1 MKFIDLD
8 GQYRQLKPKIDQA
21 VLRVLDHGKYV
32 FGPEIQQLEAALSE
46 YIGVQH
52 TVAMNSGT
60 AALEVALLALGVG
73 PGDEV
78 ITTAY
83 SFFATAEVIARV
95 GAVPVLVDIHPE
107 TYNINETLIESVI
120 TDKTKAIM
128 PVSLYGQPANYRVI
142 NQIAEKYGLP
152 VIEDGAQSFGATHH
166 GQRSCGLTT
175 IGCTSFFPSKPL
187 GCYGDGGACF
197 TNDAEL
203 AETMRCLI
211 NHGQRERYVH
221 DVMGCNGRMAT
232 IQAAIL
238 LEKLAVFEQE
248 VSQRQVVA
256 QWYEHALPQ
265 GLVKPVVTADNTS
278 VYGQYTVRVTDRAGV
293 QEKLHSHGIP
303 TAVHYPM
310 GMHQQPA
317 MKPYPCAA
325 LSFPH
330 TEAAANVVMSLPFY
344 PAMQQ
349 SDVEQVSHHLEK
361 ILKEGVKDGTV
372 SVS

>member
-1 MKFIDLD
+1 VKFIDLD
-8 GQYRQLKPKIDQA
+8 GQYRQLKAKIDQA
-21 VLRVLDHGKYV
+21 VLRVLEHGQYV
-32 FGPEIQQLEAALSE
+32 FGPEIQQLEEALSS
-46 YIGVQH
+46 YVGVKH
-52 TVAMNSGT
+52 AVAMNSGT
-60 AALEVALLALGVG
+60 TALEVALLALGVG

-107 TYNINETLIESVI
+107 TYNINEALIESVI

-142 NQIAEKYGLP
+142 NAIAEKHGLP

-197 TNDAEL
+197 TNDDAL

-221 DVMGCNGRMAT
+221 DVMGCNGRMAS
-232 IQAAIL
+232 IQAAVL
-238 LEKLAVFEQE
+238 LEKLAVFEDE
-248 VSQRQVVA
+248 VKQRQQVA
-256 QWYEHALPQ
+256 QWYQQSLPKNVIQ
-265 GLVKPVVTADNTS
+265 PVIMPDNTS
-278 VYGQYTVRVTDRAGV
+278 VYGQYTIRVDDRTVIQKALQGHGV
-293 QEKLHSHGIP
+293 P
-303 TAVHYPM
+303 TAVHYPV

-317 MKPYPCAA
+317 MKAYTCASR
-325 LSFPH
+325 SFPN
-330 TEAAANVVMSLPFY
+330 TEAAAQAVMSLPFY

-349 SDVEQVSHHLEK
+349 VDVEKVSHY
-361 ILKEGVKDGTV
+361 LKATLKQGV
-372 SVS
+372 

>member
-8 GQYRQLKPKIDQA
+8 GQYRQLKAKIDQA
-21 VLRVLDHGKYV
+21 VLRVLEHGQYV
-32 FGPEIQQLEAALSE
+32 FGPEIQQLEDALSG
-46 YIGVQH
+46 YVGVKH
-52 TVAMNSGT
+52 AVAMNSGT
-60 AALEVALLALGVG
+60 TALEVALLALGVG

-107 TYNINETLIESVI
+107 TYNINEALIESVI

-128 PVSLYGQPANYRVI
+128 PVSLYGQPANYRAI
-142 NQIAEKYGLP
+142 NAIAEKHGLP

-197 TNDAEL
+197 TNDDAL

-221 DVMGCNGRMAT
+221 DVMGCNGRMAS
-232 IQAAIL
+232 IQAAVL
-238 LEKLAVFEQE
+238 LEKLAVFEDE
-248 VSQRQVVA
+248 VKQRQQVA
-256 QWYEHALPQ
+256 QWYQQSLPQ
-265 GLVKPVVTADNTS
+265 HMVQPVVTSDNTS
-278 VYGQYTVRVTDRAGV
+278 VYGQYTIRADDRTVIQKALQGHGV
-293 QEKLHSHGIP
+293 P
-303 TAVHYPM
+303 TAVHY
-310 GMHQQPA
+310 
-317 MKPYPCAA
+317 
-325 LSFPH
+325 
-330 TEAAANVVMSLPFY
+330 
-344 PAMQQ
+344 
-349 SDVEQVSHHLEK
+349 LETT
-361 ILKEGVKDGTV
+361 LKQGV
-372 SVS
+372 